1 MRALVWPELD
11 QLLRDEEDGVA
22 ATPYT
27 AVVLEYRVV
36 FHDQTDSSL
45 LDRIFSMSNGHASYD
60 VQHPCRI
67 APSRINVTYALVNE
81 RTPAGRIHKG
91 VCSTW
96 MKFRNVFLLGVFCV
110 LPLVEGLEKEAQH
123 AGDSYAEP
131 WLTL

>member
-60 VQHPCRI
+60 VQHPCR
-67 APSRINVTYALVNE
+67 ANVSVKRELHTLKSD
-81 RTPAGRIHKG
+81 RSCTH
-91 VCSTW
+91 
-96 MKFRNVFLLGVFCV
+96 
-110 LPLVEGLEKEAQH
+110 LEFDISH
-123 AGDSYAEP
+123 TG
-131 WLTL
+131 LTLETESFSYLNAKKNGQKA